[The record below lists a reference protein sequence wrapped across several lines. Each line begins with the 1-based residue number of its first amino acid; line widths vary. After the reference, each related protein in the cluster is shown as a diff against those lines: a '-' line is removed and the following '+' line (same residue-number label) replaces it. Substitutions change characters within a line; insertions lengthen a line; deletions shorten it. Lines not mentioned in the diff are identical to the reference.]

1 MKDSNKGLS
10 LSSFLTILFIIL
22 KLTGV
27 IDWSWFWVLSPA
39 IIPLL
44 LVIIIVGV
52 SMEVIKHLKEEDY
65 ISIIKQIEN
74 FYKDEK

>member
-22 KLTGV
+22 KVTGV

-39 IIPLL
+39 IIPLS

-52 SMEVIKHLKEEDY
+52 SMEVIEHLKEEDY

>member
-44 LVIIIVGV
+44 LAIIIVGV
-52 SMEVIKHLKEEDY
+52 AMKVIEHLKEEDY

>member
-1 MKDSNKGLS
+1 MKDSNQGLS

-27 IDWSWFWVLSPA
+27 IDWSWFWILSPA

-44 LVIIIVGV
+44 LAIIIVGV
-52 SMEVIKHLKEEDY
+52 AMKVIEHLKKEDY